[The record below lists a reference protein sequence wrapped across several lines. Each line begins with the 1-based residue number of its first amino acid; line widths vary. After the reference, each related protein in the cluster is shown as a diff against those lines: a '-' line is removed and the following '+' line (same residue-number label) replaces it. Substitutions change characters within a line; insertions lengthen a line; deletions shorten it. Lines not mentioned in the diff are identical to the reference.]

1 MKTVV
6 LSLALFAAAAASAQ
20 EHSCSMHDK
29 HAGVAKRGDEAMGFS
44 HETTTHHFLLQKD
57 GGAIDVSAN
66 DAADTATRDE
76 IRMHLRH
83 IAQAFAAG
91 NFDLPM
97 FVHDRVPPGVRE
109 MQKRKANISYRFE
122 ETERGARVVIS
133 TSDRRALRAVHDFL
147 RFQIEDHETGDPKQM
162 SEVRR

>member
-1 MKTVV
+1 MKTVL
-6 LSLALFAAAAASAQ
+6 LSLAVSIIIVAASAVSAQ

-57 GGAIDVSAN
+57 GGAIDISAN
-66 DAADTATRDE
+66 DAADTASRDE
-76 IRMHLRH
+76 IRMHMRH

-91 NFDLPM
+91 DFDLPM
-97 FVHDRVPPGVRE
+97 LIHDRVPPGVPE
-109 MQKRKANISYRFE
+109 MQKRKANITYRFE

-133 TSDRRALRAVHDFL
+133 TADRRALRAIHDFL
-147 RFQIEDHETGDPKQM
+147 RFQIEDHGTGDPK
-162 SEVRR
+162 